1 MCLRVLEV
9 ASPHLPRDGF
19 NQGSAGRERPPCLRR
34 AAAAVRAQQ
43 PFRKDVSSCNHESL
57 AAMYVDQTSW
67 RPYHHFT
74 MQTKAAATAE
84 QSQSHTGCGAT
95 TTLFG
100 TCAVCRVPCAVPS
113 TTCSLILKKSIL
125 PPVQPASKFRTS
137 RPMLGAAGCGS
148 EIKGAH
154 PHRKEPQVP
163 TIPPSEPGGPN
174 SLGRRATPSATEA
187 SRPEP
192 SWLLTSTGGQGRQES
207 AIDLSQHGVEHHAE
221 VDHVRL
227 LLNEV
232 LPQFENCTPLYREVC
247 FWVWTCR

>member
-74 MQTKAAATAE
+74 ANK
-84 QSQSHTGCGAT
+84 GCGYGRT
-95 TTLFG
+95 KSISHRMRRNNHVVWH
-100 TCAVCRVPCAVPS
+100 VCRVPCAVPS
-113 TTCSLILKKSIL
+113 TTCSLILKKSIF

-148 EIKGAH
+148 EIEGAH
-154 PHRKEPQVP
+154 PHREEPQVP
-163 TIPPSEPGGPN
+163 TIPPSEPGGPKFA
-174 SLGRRATPSATEA
+174 RAPS
-187 SRPEP
+187 
-192 SWLLTSTGGQGRQES
+192 
-207 AIDLSQHGVEHHAE
+207 
-221 VDHVRL
+221 
-227 LLNEV
+227 N
-232 LPQFENCTPLYREVC
+232 PLRDGS
-247 FWVWTCR
+247 